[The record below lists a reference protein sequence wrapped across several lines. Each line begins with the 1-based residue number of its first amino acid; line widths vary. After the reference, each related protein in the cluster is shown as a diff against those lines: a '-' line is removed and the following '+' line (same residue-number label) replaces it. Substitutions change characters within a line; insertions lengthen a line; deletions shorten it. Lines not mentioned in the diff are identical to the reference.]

1 MMTPRHSSLTSVAD
15 SDVLNCE
22 NRPKYRSRTLN
33 ILKKTICALMLTSLT
48 SFAVAQELR
57 IGVVNPNR
65 LLEEAPQSKVA
76 LQRLEQEFSTRNDK
90 LLREQK
96 SIKGLEDKIRRDG
109 AIMAESER
117 RKLERDIVSR
127 KRELRR
133 GSDELREDRTFRSN
147 EERGKLLRFVNDAIT
162 KIGKEENF
170 DLILYEGIAYANPK
184 IDLTKKIL
192 KRLQAEAKAGN

>member
-1 MMTPRHSSLTSVAD
+1 M
-15 SDVLNCE
+15 
-22 NRPKYRSRTLN
+22 N
-33 ILKKTICALMLTSLT
+33 ILKKLTCVAILASLPA
-48 SFAVAQELR
+48 FAAAQELR

-76 LQRLEQEFSTRNDK
+76 LERLEQEFATRDGK
-90 LLREQK
+90 LMKEQK
-96 SIKGLEDKIRRDG
+96 SIKGLEDKLSRDG

-133 GSDELREDRTFRSN
+133 GYDELREDRTFRSN

-162 KIGKEENF
+162 KIGKEEKY
-170 DLILYEGIAYANPK
+170 DLILYEGIAFANPK
-184 IDLTKKIL
+184 VDLTKKIL
-192 KRLQAEAKAGN
+192 KRLEAEAKAGK

>member
-1 MMTPRHSSLTSVAD
+1 MNRLKKIIITLALASLT
-15 SDVLNCE
+15 
-22 NRPKYRSRTLN
+22 TLV
-33 ILKKTICALMLTSLT
+33 S
-48 SFAVAQELR
+48 AQELR

-65 LLEEAPQSKVA
+65 LLEEAPQSKLA
-76 LQRLEQEFSTRNDK
+76 LQRLEKEFATRNGK
-90 LLREQK
+90 LLKEQK
-96 SIKGLEDKIRRDG
+96 SIKGLEDKLRRDG

-147 EERGKLLRFVNDAIT
+147 EERGKLLRFVNEAIT

-192 KRLQAEAKAGN
+192 KRLQAEAKAGK

>member
-1 MMTPRHSSLTSVAD
+1 
-15 SDVLNCE
+15 LN
-22 NRPKYRSRTLN
+22 T
-33 ILKKTICALMLTSLT
+33 LKKTICTVMLASLT
-48 SFAVAQELR
+48 TFASAQELR

-76 LQRLEQEFSTRNDK
+76 LERLEQEFSTRNDK
-90 LLREQK
+90 LLKEQK
-96 SIKGLEDKIRRDG
+96 SIKGLEDKLRRDG

-162 KIGKEENF
+162 KIGKEEKF

-184 IDLTKKIL
+184 VDLTKKIL
-192 KRLQAEAKAGN
+192 KRLQAEAKAGK

>member
-1 MMTPRHSSLTSVAD
+1 MNT
-15 SDVLNCE
+15 
-22 NRPKYRSRTLN
+22 
-33 ILKKTICALMLTSLT
+33 LKKTVFTVILASLT
-48 SFAVAQELR
+48 TLVSAQDLR
-57 IGVVNPNR
+57 VGVVNPNR
-65 LLEEAPQSKVA
+65 LLEEAPQSKIA
-76 LQRLEQEFSTRNDK
+76 LQRLEQEFASRNAK
-90 LLREQK
+90 LVKEQK
-96 SIKGLEDKIRRDG
+96 AIKGLEDKLRRDG

-147 EERGKLLRFVNDAIT
+147 EERGKLLRYVNEAIT

-184 IDLTKKIL
+184 VDLTSKIL
-192 KRLQAEAKAGN
+192 QRLQAEAKAGK

>member
-1 MMTPRHSSLTSVAD
+1 
-15 SDVLNCE
+15 
-22 NRPKYRSRTLN
+22 LN
-33 ILKKTICALMLTSLT
+33 ILKKTIFVVMLASLT
-48 SFAVAQELR
+48 TYASAQELR

-65 LLEEAPQSKVA
+65 LLEEAPQSKLA
-76 LQRLEQEFSTRNDK
+76 LKRLEQEFATRNDK
-90 LLREQK
+90 LLKEQK
-96 SIKGLEDKIRRDG
+96 SIKGLEDKLRRDG

-147 EERGKLLRFVNDAIT
+147 EERGKLLRFVNEAIT
-162 KIGKEENF
+162 KIGKEEKF

-184 IDLTKKIL
+184 VDLTKRIL
-192 KRLQAEAKAGN
+192 KRLQAEAKAGK

>member
-1 MMTPRHSSLTSVAD
+1 MLASLTTFVS
-15 SDVLNCE
+15 
-22 NRPKYRSRTLN
+22 
-33 ILKKTICALMLTSLT
+33 
-48 SFAVAQELR
+48 AQDLR

-65 LLEEAPQSKVA
+65 LLEEAPQSKLA
-76 LQRLEQEFSTRNDK
+76 LKRLEQEFATRNAK
-90 LLREQK
+90 LVKEQK
-96 SIKGLEDKIRRDG
+96 SIKGLEDKLRRDG
-109 AIMAESER
+109 AIIAEAER

-162 KIGKEENF
+162 KIGKEEKF

-184 IDLTKKIL
+184 VDLTKRIL
-192 KRLQAEAKAGN
+192 KRLQAEAKAGK

>member
-1 MMTPRHSSLTSVAD
+1 M
-15 SDVLNCE
+15 N
-22 NRPKYRSRTLN
+22 TLR
-33 ILKKTICALMLTSLT
+33 KTICTVMLASLT
-48 SFAVAQELR
+48 TFVSAQELR

-65 LLEEAPQSKVA
+65 LLEEAPQSKMA
-76 LQRLEQEFSTRNDK
+76 LQRLEQEFSARNSK
-90 LLREQK
+90 LLKEQK
-96 SIKGLEDKIRRDG
+96 SIKGLEDKLRRDG

-147 EERGKLLRFVNDAIT
+147 EERGRLLRFVNEAIT
-162 KIGKEENF
+162 KIGKEEKF

-184 IDLTKKIL
+184 VDLTKRIL
-192 KRLQAEAKAGN
+192 QRLKAEANAGK

>member
-1 MMTPRHSSLTSVAD
+1 MTQRRSSLISATD
-15 SDVLNCE
+15 SDVLNCK

-33 ILKKTICALMLTSLT
+33 ILNKTFL
-48 SFAVAQELR
+48 AVLLVSMTGVLSAQELR

-65 LLEEAPQSKVA
+65 LLEEAPQSKLA
-76 LQRLEQEFSTRNDK
+76 LKRLEQEFVTRNSK
-90 LLREQK
+90 LLKEQK
-96 SIKGLEDKIRRDG
+96 SIKGLEDKLARDG

-127 KRELRR
+127 RRELRR

-147 EERGKLLRFVNDAIT
+147 EERGKLLRFVNEAIT

-184 IDLTKKIL
+184 IDLTQKIL
-192 KRLQAEAKAGN
+192 KRLQAEAKAGK

>member
-1 MMTPRHSSLTSVAD
+1 
-15 SDVLNCE
+15 
-22 NRPKYRSRTLN
+22 LN
-33 ILKKTICALMLTSLT
+33 ILNKTFLAALLVSMTGIVS
-48 SFAVAQELR
+48 AQELR

-76 LQRLEQEFSTRNDK
+76 LKRLEQEFATRNGK
-90 LLREQK
+90 LLKEQK
-96 SIKGLEDKIRRDG
+96 SIKGLEDKLARDG

-127 KRELRR
+127 RRELRR

-147 EERGKLLRFVNDAIT
+147 EERGKLLRFVNEAIT

-184 IDLTKKIL
+184 IDLTQKIL
-192 KRLQAEAKAGN
+192 KRLQAEAKAGK